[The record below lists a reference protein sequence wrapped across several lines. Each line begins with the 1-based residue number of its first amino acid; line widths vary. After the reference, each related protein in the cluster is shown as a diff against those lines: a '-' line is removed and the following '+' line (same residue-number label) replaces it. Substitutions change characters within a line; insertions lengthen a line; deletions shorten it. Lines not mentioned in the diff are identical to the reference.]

1 MGVIVDTSTLIGME
15 RRGTPPDALLDV
27 VIDEPLAMASITL
40 SELMVGMLRA
50 NSLARRVSRERFLD
64 RTLTLLKVLP
74 FDADRA
80 RIHAVVVTSLTAQGQ
95 FINTHDMLIAATA
108 LSLGYGVLTHN
119 VRDFGRVPG
128 LVVRQP
134 NW

>member
-1 MGVIVDTSTLIGME
+1 ME
-15 RRGTPPDALLDV
+15 RRGMPPEALLDV
-27 VIDEPLAMASITL
+27 VIDEPLAMASITV
-40 SELMVGMLRA
+40 SELLVGMIRA
-50 NSLARRVSRERFLD
+50 NSLTRRVNREKFLE
-64 RTLTLLKVLP
+64 RTLTVLKVLP

-95 FINTHDMLIAATA
+95 LINTHDMLIAATA
-108 LSLGYGVLTHN
+108 LSVNYGVLTHN

-134 NW
+134 SW